1 MNSKIHKQQQTN
13 KLTVCKKILISFS
26 LLFVTLQSV
35 KAQDIQVLDSLPNW
49 TFMLSNLNTTQ
60 ITSGILYNK
69 VGIFSNLYDYN
80 RGKYNLSHADH
91 FMQGI
96 NELYYASGETRWR
109 GFVIPDPPDHSNL
122 LTA

>member
-13 KLTVCKKILISFS
+13 KIAFCKKILISFS

-35 KAQDIQVLDSLPNW
+35 KAQDIQVVDSPPNW

-69 VGIFSNLYDYN
+69 VGMFSNLYDYN
-80 RGKYNLSHADH
+80 RDKYNLSHADH

-96 NELYYASGETRWR
+96 NEQLN
-109 GFVIPDPPDHSNL
+109 I
-122 LTA
+122 

>member
-1 MNSKIHKQQQTN
+1 M
-13 KLTVCKKILISFS
+13 KKILISIS
-26 LLFVTLQSV
+26 LLFATLQSV
-35 KAQDIQVLDSLPNW
+35 IAQDIQVLDSPPDW

-80 RGKYNLSHADH
+80 RGKYNLSHAYH

-96 NELYYASGETRWR
+96 YEPLN
-109 GFVIPDPPDHSNL
+109 I
-122 LTA
+122 